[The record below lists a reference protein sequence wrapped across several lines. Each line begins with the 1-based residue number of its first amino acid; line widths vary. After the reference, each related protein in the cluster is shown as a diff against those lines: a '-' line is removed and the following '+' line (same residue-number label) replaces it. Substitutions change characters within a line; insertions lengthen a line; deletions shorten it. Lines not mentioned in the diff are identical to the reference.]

1 MRFFFYGTLRDA
13 AVREAVLGPA
23 RARALSLRPA
33 TLPGWR
39 CAFMRGRTYPVVV
52 PSRGDAVT
60 GLLAGAVD
68 REGYR
73 RLTAF
78 ESDEYVERD
87 VAVVTADGMSHR
99 ARIYAAGPRARIGR
113 AAWDF
118 DAWCR
123 DHRAAFLRR
132 IASIGF

>member
-13 AVREAVLGPA
+13 AVREAVLGRA
-23 RARALSLRPA
+23 RARALSLQPA
-33 TLPGWR
+33 TLRDWR

-52 PSRGDAVT
+52 PSRGDDVA

-87 VAVVTADGMSHR
+87 ATVVTADGMSHR
-99 ARIYAAGPRARIGR
+99 ARIYAAGARARIG
-113 AAWDF
+113 AAPWDF
-118 DAWCR
+118 DAWGR

-132 IASIGF
+132 IAAMRF